1 MEFDSSAPIWRQLKD
16 EFTRRIAVG
25 SWAPGAKLP
34 GVRELAADLGVN
46 PNTAQRAL
54 SELERD
60 GLCKSE
66 RTTGRFVTD
75 DSHAIDT
82 ARAELAQAA
91 ADAFIDRAAGVG
103 MQQSRAIALIEQRWM
118 HHDHDPETPT
128 PTVET

>member
-1 MEFDSSAPIWRQLKD
+1 MEFDSSAPIWRQLRD

-25 SWAPGAKLP
+25 LWAPGAKLP

-54 SELERD
+54 AELERD
-60 GLCKSE
+60 GLCRSE

-75 DSHAIDT
+75 DSDAIDT

-91 ADAFIDRAAGVG
+91 ADAFVARATGVG
-103 MQQSRAIALIEQRWM
+103 MQRARALSLIEQRWK
-118 HHDHDPETPT
+118 HHDHDPDTSSTAE
-128 PTVET
+128 EA